1 MTVATKAFKSEYGFE
16 SGTFNVDSAGR
27 ITAPRIDVK
36 SILINGVPFVGQ
48 EDDDDTGGGGG
59 GGETANPFDNV
70 ASLTVNQSLLVNYNS
85 NQQLRVSNGTI
96 TISPDIT
103 GELNNVNIGLET
115 PGQARL
121 YHLEM
126 VGAPDSTAS
135 IISADGATLE
145 GTITVD
151 GSLRV
156 SGTPTDAGDLTPKSY
171 VDSTALALSIA
182 LGA

>member
-1 MTVATKAFKSEYGFE
+1 MAATAKAFKSEYGFE
-16 SGTFNVDSAGR
+16 SGTFTVNSLGQ

-48 EDDDDTGGGGG
+48 EDDDDEDLGGGGG
-59 GGETANPFDNV
+59 TANPFDNV
-70 ASLTVNQSLLVNYNS
+70 ASLTVSQNLLVNYNS
-85 NQQLRVSNGTI
+85 NQQLRVANGTI
-96 TISPDIT
+96 TIDPDNT
-103 GELNNVNIGLET
+103 GELNNVNVGLET
-115 PGQARL
+115 PGQAKF

-126 VGAPDSTAS
+126 VSAPDSTAS

-145 GTITVD
+145 GIVTVD
-151 GSLRV
+151 GSLRIT
-156 SGTPTDAGDLTPKSY
+156 GTPTNAGDITPKSY

>member
-1 MTVATKAFKSEYGFE
+1 MTTTAKAFKSEYGFE
-16 SGTFNVDSAGR
+16 SGTFAVNAIGQ

-48 EDDDDTGGGGG
+48 EDDDDDLGG

-70 ASLTVNQSLLVNYNS
+70 ASLTVNQSLVVNYNN
-85 NQQLRVSNGTI
+85 NQQLNISNGTVVLN
-96 TISPDIT
+96 PDFT
-103 GELNNVNIGLET
+103 GEINNVNIGLET

-126 VGAPDSTAS
+126 TSAPDSTAS
-135 IISADGATLE
+135 IINADGATLE

-156 SGTPTDAGDLTPKSY
+156 SGTPTDGGDLTPKSY